1 MARAQG
7 CRHAR
12 SRLAS
17 SACFWRS
24 CACFALSLP
33 TWSGCCRWPLPRSQ
47 WDCCW
52 CWARSAGGVPDVG
65 RSSSSCSAVRCAES
79 FAPICCRPVIHWLFW
94 CLFGAVAIVTPTFTL
109 LTGPSGLRLSAGGH
123 RAFTV
128 LLVAAVAMAV
138 LALLPRRQISL
149 ATNLLVAIGWSFLAV
164 QLVGINRPPSDP
176 VVIDWPLAG
185 EWYVVHGGRSDLIN
199 AHYPSRLPLIGPE
212 QADALDVL
220 QVQNGRS
227 FRGDSQQLTSYLAF
241 GQPVLAPGDGMITDL
256 ADTLPG

>member
-1 MARAQG
+1 M
-7 CRHAR
+7 
-12 SRLAS
+12 
-17 SACFWRS
+17 
-24 CACFALSLP
+24 
-33 TWSGCCRWPLPRSQ
+33 
-47 WDCCW
+47 
-52 CWARSAGGVPDVG
+52 
-65 RSSSSCSAVRCAES
+65 
-79 FAPICCRPVIHWLFW
+79 
-94 CLFGAVAIVTPTFTL
+94 L
-109 LTGPSGLRLSAGGH
+109 L
-123 RAFTV
+123 V
-128 LLVAAVAMAV
+128 VAAVAMAV

-176 VVIDWPLAG
+176 VVIDWPPAG